1 MCTFKIL
8 RKTTI
13 GQWQMIV
20 KYVLVLIYNC
30 VVVVLS
36 GVCAVCLLI
45 DFGMKCEN
53 L

>member
-8 RKTTI
+8 RKTAN

-30 VVVVLS
+30 VAAH
-36 GVCAVCLLI
+36 GDCVCVYRLI
-45 DFGMKCEN
+45 DFGTKCEN